1 MNFIYSFIARVSD
14 RMAQSTVLVSN
25 SALSILNARGT
36 LNIAIYRELNK
47 NYATILV
54 MNPHSIQ
61 LRMAKKH
68 SYSDPVM
75 LMGKLRLGAERRFWN
90 EWGKDRALLMPHL
103 ESWVL
108 CHTRSRSNTGHL
120 TGSEALSGEMSLWMN
135 NL

>member
-1 MNFIYSFIARVSD
+1 
-14 RMAQSTVLVSN
+14 MAQSTVLVSN

-36 LNIAIYRELNK
+36 LNIVIYRELNK

-90 EWGKDRALLMPHL
+90 E
-103 ESWVL
+103 
-108 CHTRSRSNTGHL
+108 
-120 TGSEALSGEMSLWMN
+120 
-135 NL
+135 